1 MRAFIAILILL
12 AALGSACAR
21 ATRAVPP
28 TLSTRP
34 AAEVAAAPDLRGARD
49 LVSRGCHDCLVEAL
63 SVFTAAAGH
72 PTAGPEATEDAV
84 RTAVLLAVRRNELGL
99 IPGPYLEQAR
109 SLLGPA
115 DQAPPHLL
123 AFVEIGELLARGP
136 AGGSRAA
143 ANDEQLNTMLRIA
156 RTQDQWAA
164 ALRKLMPAD
173 LTADYLWIGLV
184 CGPYGSRLP
193 EHDARVE
200 ALGEVL
206 QVPLIAYKDATS
218 CGITST
224 DPLEVLVQTEPR
236 FHELQYHYGL
246 FALGSQNQSAPDLDA
261 ADARFQAAYEWRRDW
276 PALTLAIG
284 NVALSAEDFPRA
296 LDYFQRTLALVPDD
310 ADALAGTIRALTYAD
325 RHAEAISVAD
335 RMVATGRNP
344 GDAYYWRALNYA
356 RLKDDAR
363 AWDDVERAATLLANA
378 DVPKLA
384 GIVAI
389 NRRDFAVARARL
401 ELAMTRR
408 RGDCETA
415 FYLQSVLAE
424 QRDWE
429 PTARVA
435 ADAAACFEAEEAQL
449 RQELDATDSLPMTP
463 ERRARHVARRETQLA
478 NDARMRVT
486 AWFNAAAANFNLTRR
501 DEARRYAEKLV
512 GDAYYGERARSLL
525 ERLRE

>member
-1 MRAFIAILILL
+1 MRASLPFVIV
-12 AALGSACAR
+12 AAVWVSACAH
-21 ATRAVPP
+21 ATRPASSTAPP
-28 TLSTRP
+28 RP
-34 AAEVAAAPDLRGARD
+34 TAAAEVAPDLSAARD
-49 LVSRGCHDCLVEAL
+49 LVRRGCHDCLVDAL
-63 SVFTAAAGH
+63 ATFTSAADH
-72 PTAGPEATEDAV
+72 PTVGPSARDEAV
-84 RTAVLLAVRRNELGL
+84 RTAVLLAVRENELGL
-99 IPGPYLEQAR
+99 MPGHYLSDAR
-109 SLLGPA
+109 RMLGPS
-115 DQAPPHLL
+115 DQASPELL
-123 AFVEIGELLARGP
+123 AFVEIGELLASGP
-136 AGGSRAA
+136 TGGSRAA
-143 ANDEQLNTMLRIA
+143 ANDEQLNAMLRIA
-156 RTQDQWAA
+156 RTQDQWAKV
-164 ALRKLMPAD
+164 LRNLMPQD
-173 LTADYLWIGLV
+173 LTAAYLWIGLV

-200 ALGEVL
+200 ALGDVL

-224 DPLEVLVQTEPR
+224 DPLEVLVQLEPR

-246 FALGSQNQSAPDLDA
+246 FALGSQSQTAPDLEA
-261 ADARFQAAYEWRRDW
+261 ADARFQAAYEWRHDW
-276 PALTLAIG
+276 PTLTLAIG
-284 NVALSAEDFPRA
+284 NVAMSAEDFPRA
-296 LDYFQRTLALVPDD
+296 LDFFERTLALLPDD

-325 RHAEAISVAD
+325 RHTEAIAVAD

-344 GDAYYWRALNYA
+344 GEAYYWRALNFA

-363 AWDDVERAATLLANA
+363 AWEDVEKASSLLANA

-389 NRRDFAVARARL
+389 NRRDFAVARTRL
-401 ELAMTRR
+401 ELAMSRR

-429 PTARVA
+429 PTARIA
-435 ADAAACFEAEEAQL
+435 ADAASCFEMEEAQL
-449 RQELDATDSLPMTP
+449 RQELEAADGLPMTP

-486 AWFNAAAANFNLTRR
+486 AWFNAAAANFNLSRR

-512 GDAYYGERARSLL
+512 SDAYYGERARSLL
-525 ERLRE
+525 ERLKQ